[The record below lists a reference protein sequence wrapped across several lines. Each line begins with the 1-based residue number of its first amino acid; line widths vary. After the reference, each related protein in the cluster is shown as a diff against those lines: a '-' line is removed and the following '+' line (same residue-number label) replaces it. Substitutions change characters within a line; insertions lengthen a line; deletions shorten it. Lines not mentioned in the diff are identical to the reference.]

1 MSSLKKTTTTEYI
14 QLQLILTNL
23 SLMRSKLQNNGKNNA
38 NGLILNGGLFDSIYS
53 LDFINKCKVL
63 YLNPIHLKF
72 THFSNLPDLVR
83 VQQIHSSCAFIE
95 AIFEGEAA
103 MPGHHYRL

>member
-53 LDFINKCKVL
+53 LDFINKCKV
-63 YLNPIHLKF
+63 YTSIPF
-72 THFSNLPDLVR
+72 TSNLHTSRIFRTSLK
-83 VQQIHSSCAFIE
+83 SSRFI
-95 AIFEGEAA
+95 
-103 MPGHHYRL
+103 RLAPL

>member
-38 NGLILNGGLFDSIYS
+38 NGLIINGRQFDSTYS
-53 LDFINKCKVL
+53 LDFINKCK
-63 YLNPIHLKF
+63 I
-72 THFSNLPDLVR
+72 
-83 VQQIHSSCAFIE
+83 
-95 AIFEGEAA
+95 
-103 MPGHHYRL
+103 